1 MKGSKLSPAR
11 NAALQV
17 LLSVE
22 REGAYANLELQKLA
36 RSEKLNSQDTSL
48 LTELVYGTLR
58 RQGTLD
64 WVIDQF
70 SKVPVSR
77 MNYIIRSI
85 VRMGVY
91 QLLYLDKVPAR
102 AVCNEAVELAKSRG
116 IRGLAGFVNGL
127 LRTISSK
134 KGEIAYPDPNEK
146 PALYLSLKFSHP
158 LWLVERWLER
168 FGIEE
173 TAALCKANNE
183 PPAVVLRCNTLKTTP
198 EQLLKQ
204 LTKEGLVVHPSALV
218 QEGVIVEKAAYLAEL
233 KSFQAGLFTVQ
244 DESSMIASL
253 VLNPTPGSMVI
264 DACSG
269 PGGKTT
275 HLAQLMK
282 NKGRILAL
290 DVHQHRLDLIESACK
305 RLGVT
310 IVETMLLDARKL
322 PEKIREKA
330 DYLLVDVPCSGLGV
344 IRRRPEL
351 RWRVEPGDLPL
362 HAQQQLEILGQAASC
377 LKTGGKL
384 VYSTCSTEPEENTGV
399 VNSFLMEYTEFI
411 PEDLTALLPFPLA
424 DERDQL
430 DAKRG
435 YLQLLPH
442 RHGTDGFFV
451 SCFRKVRESR

>member
-22 REGAYANLELQKLA
+22 KEGAYANLELQKLA
-36 RSEKLNSQDTSL
+36 RTGKLSPQDTSL

-64 WVIDQF
+64 WVIDQY

-77 MNYIIRSI
+77 MNYIIRNI

-91 QLLYLDKVPAR
+91 QLLYLDKVPPR

-127 LRTISSK
+127 LRTISRK
-134 KGEIAYPDPNEK
+134 KGEIAYPDPVEE
-146 PALYLSLKFSHP
+146 PALFLSLKHSHP

-168 FGIEE
+168 FGWEE
-173 TAALCKANNE
+173 TTALCKANNE
-183 PPAVVLRCNTLKTTP
+183 PPPVVLRCNTLKTTP

-218 QEGVIVEKAAYLAEL
+218 QEGVIVEKAAHLPEL

-253 VLNPTPGSMVI
+253 VLNPTPGSLVV

-282 NKGRILAL
+282 NEGRILAF
-290 DVHQHRLDLIESACK
+290 DVHQHRLDLIEAACK

-310 IVETMLLDARKL
+310 IVETVLLDARKL
-322 PEKIREKA
+322 PEKIGERA

-377 LKTGGKL
+377 LKPGGKL

-399 VNSFLMEYTEFI
+399 VNSFLMEYTEFV
-411 PEDLTALLPFPLA
+411 PEDLSELLPFPLV
-424 DERDQL
+424 DGRDQL
-430 DAKRG
+430 NAKKG

-442 RHGTDGFFV
+442 RHGTDGFFL
-451 SCFRKVRESR
+451 SCFRKVRKSR

>member
-1 MKGSKLSPAR
+1 LKGSKPSPAR

-36 RSEKLNSQDTSL
+36 RTGKLSPQDTSL

-70 SKVPVSR
+70 SKVPVSQ

-91 QLLYLDKVPAR
+91 QLLYLDKVPPR

-134 KGEIAYPDPNEK
+134 KEEIAYPDPSEK
-146 PALYLSLKFSHP
+146 PALYLSLKYSHP

-168 FGIEE
+168 FGMEE
-173 TAALCKANNE
+173 TVALCRANNE

-204 LTKEGLVVHPSALV
+204 LTKDGLVVHPSALV
-218 QEGVIVEKAAYLAEL
+218 EEGVIVEKAVYLPEL
-233 KSFQAGLFTVQ
+233 KSFQEGLFTVQ

-253 VLNPTPGSMVI
+253 VLNPTAGSMVI

-275 HLAQLMK
+275 HLAQLMN
-282 NKGRILAL
+282 NKGMILAL
-290 DVHQHRLDLIESACK
+290 DVHQHRLDLIESACR
-305 RLGVT
+305 RLGVK
-310 IVETMLLDARKL
+310 IVETMLLDAREL
-322 PEKIREKA
+322 PEKIGEKA

-351 RWRVEPGDLPL
+351 RWRVKAGDLPL
-362 HAQQQLEILGQAASC
+362 HAQQQLEILGQAALC
-377 LKTGGKL
+377 LKPGGKL

-411 PEDLTALLPFPLA
+411 PQDLTALLPFPLA

-442 RHGTDGFFV
+442 RHGTDGFFL
-451 SCFRKVRESR
+451 SCFRKVRKSR